1 MYASRENAQANSLCQ
16 LISIMPVA
24 EANAKQGHVAAQAAE
39 AKFQSYRVPNKVAAA
54 KGNANCKIT

>member
-1 MYASRENAQANSLCQ
+1 
-16 LISIMPVA
+16 MPVA